1 MVPSSTYGSSE
12 SACDALVE
20 VEAAVNADAIDFLF
34 REGSANGMLMRTETR
49 TFSSGGSGVSG
60 GFSASRERRVSGRSA
75 VGELETTVD
84 SDGGGTGDWAWSRL
98 PIDMRNPGS
107 DESEKRDSLRDGV
120 DAGGGV
126 GEESGVAAAAGLC
139 ESSGA
144 FSHLHATGYTTKHL
158 EHRRRGFHPMTLRN
172 ITRTMILSQSKASP
186 SSSRSGSFSFTNFC
200 FSGEAALSPLWS
212 RAFCSCSRSS
222 PSSPINI
229 SYIFGFS
236 PSAPGFF
243 GGTYVPFAIAS
254 AMRACC
260 RLRRAY
266 ERATIVMETSRSRT
280 MVAATM
286 TISAVRVKE
295 DRPDFEEC
303 VGEGEG
309 VDVDADEDVD
319 ADGKGAM
326 RGH

>member
-75 VGELETTVD
+75 VGELETAVD

-158 EHRRRGFHPMTLRN
+158 DVGTV
-172 ITRTMILSQSKASP
+172 AS
-186 SSSRSGSFSFTNFC
+186 TQ
-200 FSGEAALSPLWS
+200 
-212 RAFCSCSRSS
+212 
-222 PSSPINI
+222 
-229 SYIFGFS
+229 
-236 PSAPGFF
+236 
-243 GGTYVPFAIAS
+243 
-254 AMRACC
+254 
-260 RLRRAY
+260 
-266 ERATIVMETSRSRT
+266 
-280 MVAATM
+280 
-286 TISAVRVKE
+286 
-295 DRPDFEEC
+295 
-303 VGEGEG
+303 
-309 VDVDADEDVD
+309 
-319 ADGKGAM
+319 
-326 RGH
+326 